1 MKTRRLC
8 LWCTMVVV
16 AALLAV
22 GCQPEGPSHPPTYGV
37 TGTVTLDGN
46 PVEGATVTFV
56 PGQTG
61 DPAVGTT
68 DASGKYSLKS
78 FGSEDGATPG
88 EYQVTVTKFD
98 FAEAGGGS
106 GGNDAEMPD
115 DYGGAAAG
123 GEGADD
129 SGKNALPAKYAIAA
143 ESGLSATVTEDASQ
157 NVFDLA
163 LESGGAAPAKEAAP
177 AEE

>member
-22 GCQPEGPSHPPTYGV
+22 GCQPAGPSHPPTFGV
-37 TGTVTLDGN
+37 TGTVTLDGT

-106 GGNDAEMPD
+106 GGDDAAMPD
-115 DYGGAAAG
+115 SYGGAASGDAEAD
-123 GEGADD
+123 EG
-129 SGKNALPAKYAIAA
+129 GKNAMPAKYATPA
-143 ESGLSATVTEDASQ
+143 ESGLKATVTEDASQ
-157 NVFDLA
+157 NVFDLT
-163 LESGGAAPAKEAAP
+163 LESGAKE
-177 AEE
+177 

>member
-16 AALLAV
+16 ATLLAV
-22 GCQPEGPSHPPTYGV
+22 GCQPAGPSHPPTFGV
-37 TGTVTLDGN
+37 TGKVTLDGN

-68 DASGKYSLKS
+68 DASGTYSLKS

-88 EYQVTVTKFD
+88 EYKVTVTKYD
-98 FAEAGGGS
+98 FAEAAGGG
-106 GGNDAEMPD
+106 GGGTDGEMPA
-115 DYGGAAAG
+115 DYGGAAPDSAG
-123 GEGADD
+123 GDG
-129 SGKNALPAKYAIAA
+129 GKNALPAKYASAA
-143 ESGLSATVTEDASQ
+143 ESGFTATVTEDASQ

-163 LESGGAAPAKEAAP
+163 LETGGAAPAK
-177 AEE
+177 